1 VLLPAS
7 SAQLVWCRLL
17 AFLVLRLI
25 QASLAYVEAKRAVG
39 YQLSRLNRIWVY
51 AVFVC
56 ITWGA
61 SSVIGNALRGL
72 LLEPFAI
79 KSSSM
84 EPALEQGDQV
94 YIFKRGPGAR
104 LERGSVI
111 VWTDHR
117 IDRALA
123 SRIVAFGGDDTK
135 AAEFGNARLRPS
147 LRASTFVSP
156 LRVVADRCPNQEQ
169 RRYPHG
175 FSRSQTTGENHMRLI
190 IIGAGFAGMYAALS
204 AARLRDIQGVS
215 PEELEIALVAPEPTL
230 VVRPRLYE
238 PKPETLT
245 APLLDVLK
253 AIDVVY
259 VQGSAETI
267 DTKSHAVEVLTA
279 KGSRKTL
286 SYDRLVVATGSRL
299 FRPNIPGLAEHGF
312 SVDNLD
318 DAVALDKHLHSLAER
333 PALNGRDT
341 VVVAGGGFTGI
352 EAATEVPS
360 RLREILG
367 KDARTRV
374 IIVERNGAIAPDMGE
389 GPRPIIEEALRKL
402 SVETRLGAGVA
413 ALDKSGVTLSDGE
426 RIEAETVIWAGGI
439 RAAPL
444 TAQIPAE
451 RDNFGR
457 LLVDR
462 DLRVLSVPGVFATG
476 DAARAASDDLG
487 NYALMS
493 CQHATRMGAFAGN
506 NAAAELLGV
515 PTKPYHQKAYVTCLD
530 LGEAGALFTR
540 GWERKVELVGDV
552 AKKTKHEIN
561 TVWIYP
567 PKAERAAALASAD
580 PERVTD
586 L

>member
-1 VLLPAS
+1 M
-7 SAQLVWCRLL
+7 RLL
-17 AFLVLRLI
+17 
-25 QASLAYVEAKRAVG
+25 
-39 YQLSRLNRIWVY
+39 
-51 AVFVC
+51 
-56 ITWGA
+56 
-61 SSVIGNALRGL
+61 
-72 LLEPFAI
+72 
-79 KSSSM
+79 
-84 EPALEQGDQV
+84 
-94 YIFKRGPGAR
+94 
-104 LERGSVI
+104 
-111 VWTDHR
+111 
-117 IDRALA
+117 
-123 SRIVAFGGDDTK
+123 
-135 AAEFGNARLRPS
+135 
-147 LRASTFVSP
+147 
-156 LRVVADRCPNQEQ
+156 
-169 RRYPHG
+169 
-175 FSRSQTTGENHMRLI
+175 

-204 AARLRDIQGVS
+204 SARLRDVHGAS
-215 PEELEIALVAPEPTL
+215 PDDLEIALIAPEPTL
-230 VVRPRLYE
+230 VIRPRLYE

-253 AIDVVY
+253 AIDVDY
-259 VQGSAETI
+259 IQGSAETI
-267 DTKSHAVEVLTA
+267 DTKAQMVQVATP
-279 KGSRKTL
+279 KGTRKTL

-312 SVDNLD
+312 SVDSLD
-318 DAVALDKHLHSLAER
+318 DAIALDRHLHGLADR
-333 PALNGRDT
+333 PAVNGGDT

-352 EAATEVPS
+352 EAATELPA
-360 RLREILG
+360 RLRDIFG
-367 KDARTRV
+367 KDSRTRV

-389 GPRPIIEEALRKL
+389 GPRPLIEDALRKL
-402 SVETRLGAGVA
+402 GVETRLGAGVTS
-413 ALDKSGVTLSDGE
+413 LDKSGVTLSTGE
-426 RIEAETVIWAGGI
+426 HIETGTVVWAAGI

-462 DLRVLSVPGVFATG
+462 DLRVPAVAGVFATG
-476 DAARAASDDLG
+476 DAARAACDDEG

-515 PTKPYHQKAYVTCLD
+515 PTRPYHQKAYVTCLD

-540 GWERKVELVGDV
+540 GWERKVEMVGDV
-552 AKKTKHEIN
+552 AKKTKQEIN

>member
-1 VLLPAS
+1 
-7 SAQLVWCRLL
+7 
-17 AFLVLRLI
+17 
-25 QASLAYVEAKRAVG
+25 
-39 YQLSRLNRIWVY
+39 
-51 AVFVC
+51 
-56 ITWGA
+56 
-61 SSVIGNALRGL
+61 
-72 LLEPFAI
+72 
-79 KSSSM
+79 
-84 EPALEQGDQV
+84 
-94 YIFKRGPGAR
+94 
-104 LERGSVI
+104 
-111 VWTDHR
+111 
-117 IDRALA
+117 
-123 SRIVAFGGDDTK
+123 
-135 AAEFGNARLRPS
+135 
-147 LRASTFVSP
+147 
-156 LRVVADRCPNQEQ
+156 
-169 RRYPHG
+169 
-175 FSRSQTTGENHMRLI
+175 MRLV

-215 PEELEIALVAPEPTL
+215 PKELEIALVAPEPSL

-259 VQGSAETI
+259 VQGNAETV
-267 DTKSHAVEVLTA
+267 DTNSRTVQVTSA
-279 KGSRKTL
+279 KGTRKTL
-286 SYDRLVVATGSRL
+286 SYHRLVVATGSRL

-312 SVDNLD
+312 SVDQLD
-318 DAVALDKHLHSLAER
+318 DAIALDKHLHALAER
-333 PALNGRDT
+333 PAKNGRDT

-352 EAATEVPS
+352 EAATEMPA

-367 KDARTRV
+367 KKSKPRV

-389 GPRPIIEEALRKL
+389 GPRPIIEDALRKVG
-402 SVETRLGAGVA
+402 VETRLGAGVA
-413 ALDKSGVTLSDGE
+413 SLDESGATLSSGE
-426 RIEAETVIWAGGI
+426 RIEAETVIWAAGI

-444 TAQIPAE
+444 TGQIPAE

-462 DLRVLSVPGVFATG
+462 DLRVPGVAGLFATG
-476 DAARAASDDLG
+476 DAARAASDDVG

-540 GWERKVELVGDV
+540 GWERGVAMVGDV
-552 AKKTKHEIN
+552 AKKTKQEIN

-586 L
+586 VTGFF

>member
-1 VLLPAS
+1 
-7 SAQLVWCRLL
+7 
-17 AFLVLRLI
+17 
-25 QASLAYVEAKRAVG
+25 
-39 YQLSRLNRIWVY
+39 
-51 AVFVC
+51 
-56 ITWGA
+56 
-61 SSVIGNALRGL
+61 
-72 LLEPFAI
+72 
-79 KSSSM
+79 
-84 EPALEQGDQV
+84 
-94 YIFKRGPGAR
+94 
-104 LERGSVI
+104 
-111 VWTDHR
+111 
-117 IDRALA
+117 
-123 SRIVAFGGDDTK
+123 
-135 AAEFGNARLRPS
+135 
-147 LRASTFVSP
+147 
-156 LRVVADRCPNQEQ
+156 
-169 RRYPHG
+169 
-175 FSRSQTTGENHMRLI
+175 MRLV

-204 AARLRDIQGVS
+204 AARLRDIQGIS

-245 APLLDVLK
+245 APLQDVLK

-267 DTKSHAVEVLTA
+267 DTKSRAVEIVAA
-279 KGSRKTL
+279 KGTRKAL

-299 FRPNIPGLAEHGF
+299 FRPNIPGLAEHGL

-318 DAVALDKHLHSLAER
+318 DAIALDRHLHSLADR
-333 PALNGRDT
+333 PAKNGRDT

-352 EAATEVPS
+352 EAATEMPA
-360 RLREILG
+360 RLRSILG
-367 KDARTRV
+367 KDAKPRV
-374 IIVERNGAIAPDMGE
+374 IIVDRNSAIAPDMGP
-389 GPRPIIEEALRKL
+389 GPRPVIEDALRKL
-402 SVETRLGAGVA
+402 GVETRLGAGVA
-413 ALDKSGVTLSDGE
+413 ALDKSGITLSDGE
-426 RIEAETVIWAGGI
+426 RIESETVIWAAGM
-439 RAAPL
+439 RAVPL

-462 DLRVLSVPGVFATG
+462 DLRVPGVAGVFATG
-476 DAARAASDDLG
+476 DAARAACDDEG

-540 GWERKVELVGDV
+540 GWERKVEMVGDV
-552 AKKTKHEIN
+552 AKKTKQEIN

-567 PKAERAAALASAD
+567 PPAEGAAALASAD
-580 PERVTD
+580 PERVTN